1 VKSAPLLGLPWSS
14 VELARADHVGW
25 FGPHALDQASHD
37 RALAEVSAALEGVER
52 GVLPDL
58 PTLRAAIARLGLRAA
73 PPASAQVV
81 PRAAD
86 VAGTDELVRVTLDY
100 EPDAGELA
108 LEAVLGPWA
117 SRLDVRRPL
126 HRRAWIAAVAVGA
139 FADHP
144 GTDHP
149 PVRSW
154 VLDRKRNRL
163 DAFRQRLLATSNTPP
178 APWRL
183 EVQVGQGWTVTPL
196 LPMHADWVP
205 SGPVDLS
212 EAGAVDGELAP
223 GALLWARLV
232 PTTTGHVARAALV
245 LPRVPPREV
254 LVGALVQ
261 VGLASSTSGRALKLE
276 DLLRLC
282 GHRLIRASHVWHAVS
297 GT

>member
-1 VKSAPLLGLPWSS
+1 MKSAPLLGLPWSS
-14 VELARADHVGW
+14 VEAARQDHDGW
-25 FGPHALDQASHD
+25 FGPHALDRAAHD
-37 RALAEVSAALEGVER
+37 RALDALIGVLDGVER
-52 GVLPDL
+52 GLDPDV
-58 PTLRAAIARLGLRAA
+58 TVLRAAIARLGLRGA

-86 VAGTDELVRVTLDY
+86 VASTDELVRVTLDY

-117 SRLDVRRPL
+117 SRLDVRQPL
-126 HRRAWIAAVAVGA
+126 HRRAWVAAVAVGA

-149 PVRSW
+149 PLRSW
-154 VLDRKRNRL
+154 VLDRKRRRL
-163 DAFRQRLLATSNTPP
+163 DGFRERLLAVSNTPP

-183 EVQVGQGWTVTPL
+183 VEQTGAGWIVEPL
-196 LPMHADWVP
+196 LPLDADWVP

-212 EAGAVDGELAP
+212 EAGGVDG
-223 GALLWARLV
+223 GAAVGSLLWARLV
-232 PTTTGHVARAALV
+232 PTTTGHVARAALL
-245 LPRVPPREV
+245 LPRVPPRV
-254 LVGALVQ
+254 VRDGALVQ

-282 GHRLIRASHVWHAVS
+282 GHRLVRASHVWHAVS

>member
-1 VKSAPLLGLPWSS
+1 MKSAPLLGLPWSS
-14 VELARADHVGW
+14 LEEAREDHAGW

-37 RALAEVSAALEGVER
+37 RSLAEVSAALESVER
-52 GVLPDL
+52 GVVPDL
-58 PTLRAAIARLGLRAA
+58 PTLRAATARLGLRAA
-73 PPASAQVV
+73 PPVSAQVV
-81 PRAAD
+81 TRAVD
-86 VAGTDELVRVTLDY
+86 VAATDELVRVTLDY

-117 SRLDVRRPL
+117 PRLDLRKPL
-126 HRRAWIAAVAVGA
+126 HRRAWIAAVAVAA

-149 PVRSW
+149 PMRSW

-163 DAFRQRLLATSNTPP
+163 DAYRQRMLAMSNTPP

-183 EVQVGQGWTVTPL
+183 VAQAGGGWTVAPL

-245 LPRVPPREV
+245 LPRVPPRE
-254 LVGALVQ
+254 LLMGSIVQ

-282 GHRLIRASHVWHAVS
+282 GHRLIRSSHVWHAVS

>member
-1 VKSAPLLGLPWSS
+1 MKSAPLLGLPWSS
-14 VELARADHVGW
+14 LEVAREDHVGW
-25 FGPHALDQASHD
+25 FGPHALDAASHD
-37 RALAEVSAALEGVER
+37 RALADLSVALEGVER
-52 GVLPDL
+52 GRLPDL
-58 PTLRAAIARLGLRAA
+58 PTLRATMSRLGLRAA
-73 PPASAQVV
+73 PPTSAQVV
-81 PRAAD
+81 PRASD

-117 SRLDVRRPL
+117 SRLDLTQPL

-154 VLDRKRNRL
+154 VLDRKRRRL
-163 DAFRQRLLATSNTPP
+163 DAFRERLLAMSNTPP

-183 EVQVGQGWTVTPL
+183 VAETSGGWTLAPL
-196 LPMHADWVP
+196 FPMHPDWVP
-205 SGPVDLS
+205 SGPVDLT
-212 EAGAVDGELAP
+212 EAGGVDGGPAP

-245 LPRVPPREV
+245 LPQVPPRAL

-261 VGLASSTSGRALKLE
+261 VGLVSSTSGRALKLE
-276 DLLRLC
+276 DVLRLC
-282 GHRLIRASHVWHAVS
+282 GHRLIRASHVWAAVS

>member
-1 VKSAPLLGLPWSS
+1 MKSAPLLGLPWSS
-14 VELARADHVGW
+14 LELAREDHIGW
-25 FGPHALDQASHD
+25 FGPHALDPDTHD
-37 RALAEVSAALEGVER
+37 RTLASLSAALEGVER
-52 GVLPDL
+52 GVAPD
-58 PTLRAAIARLGLRAA
+58 PGALRAAIALLGLRSA
-73 PPASAQVV
+73 PPVSAQVV
-81 PRAAD
+81 VRAAD
-86 VAGTDELVRVTLDY
+86 VASTGELVRVTLDY

-108 LEAVLGPWA
+108 LDAVLGPWA
-117 SRLDVRRPL
+117 SRLDLRQPL
-126 HRRAWIAAVAVGA
+126 HHRAWIAAVAVGA

-154 VLDRKRNRL
+154 ILDRKRHRL
-163 DAFRQRLLATSNTPP
+163 DAFRGRLLALSNTPP

-183 EVQVGQGWTVTPL
+183 VSQTQDGWILAPL
-196 LPMHADWVP
+196 LPLAPDWVP

-212 EAGAVDGELAP
+212 EAGAVDGGPAE

-232 PTTTGHVARAALV
+232 PTTTGHVARAALL
-245 LPRVPPREV
+245 LPRVPPREL

-282 GHRLIRASHVWHAVS
+282 GHRVIRACHMWHAVS